1 MTQAVPLAHTL
12 FSLFF
17 GAAILAVVVELI
29 RRNRLQERYAALW
42 IVLAVAFMTY
52 RWWLAPAAMLA
63 RWGNVGDVVTVV
75 LFLGIFMCA
84 LLILQL
90 AVKVS
95 EFSTQIKNL
104 TQEVALLKHEL
115 AQREEGSPGRG
126 DGQRV

>member
-1 MTQAVPLAHTL
+1 MSHAIPLAHTL
-12 FSLFF
+12 FSVFF
-17 GAAILAVVVELI
+17 GVAILAVVVELI

-42 IVLAVAFMTY
+42 IVLAIAFMTY

-63 RWGNVGDVVTVV
+63 QWGEIGDVVTVV

-95 EFSTQIKNL
+95 DFSTQIKNL
-104 TQEVALLKHEL
+104 TQEVAMLKHEL
-115 AQREEGSPGRG
+115 AQREGGVPRRG
-126 DGQRV
+126 DSQGV

>member
-1 MTQAVPLAHTL
+1 MSQAIPLAHTL
-12 FSLFF
+12 FSVFF
-17 GAAILAVVVELI
+17 GVAILAVVVELI

-42 IVLAVAFMTY
+42 IVLAIAFMTY

-63 RWGNVGDVVTVV
+63 QWGEVGDVVTVV

-95 EFSTQIKNL
+95 DFSTQIKNL
-104 TQEVALLKHEL
+104 TQEVAMLKHEL
-115 AQREEGSPGRG
+115 AQREGAAPRRG
-126 DGQRV
+126 DSQGV